1 MNFKKIA
8 ILILLSIFIVPTA
21 VFALNFEASE
31 EIYNT
36 ETINDDYY
44 ASGGMIQME
53 SDVNGDLFLAGGR
66 ISVNSQISQDV
77 TIVGGEISVRG
88 EVGDDARIG
97 GGNVTVN
104 SVIKDDLILGGGN
117 VELGEKGFVG
127 GNLIIGG
134 GNITINAVVNG
145 NIIGGGGNVYINS
158 QITGDVKLYNVDKV
172 RMGPKGKVMGN
183 FSYQSPNKSETVN
196 NETVMGAIDYKPV
209 SISVSDNDYNSFIKA
224 LLAGFSIFRLL
235 AILFA
240 GLFLVW
246 IFRFYMI
253 NTVLVSYKNTLKSF
267 GMGLL
272 ILIVT
277 PIVALISLI
286 TGIGIHLAYILFLLW
301 FLMLALANITAIL
314 IVGMKILPL
323 KERSSF
329 LRAYGSYAIGALIF
343 VVITMVPI
351 IGWVI
356 KFIFVMI
363 GAGALML
370 YVKKLYHSNQKEK
383 KS

>member
-8 ILILLSIFIVPTA
+8 ILILLSIFIIPTT
-21 VFALNFEASE
+21 VFALNFEAAE
-31 EIYNT
+31 EIFNT

-44 ASGGMIQME
+44 AAGGMIQME

-66 ISVNSQISQDV
+66 ISVNSRISQDA
-77 TIVGGEISVRG
+77 TIVGGEISMSG

-117 VELGEKGFVG
+117 VELGDKGFVG

-134 GNITINAVVNG
+134 GNVSINGAVNG

-158 QITGDVKLYNVDKV
+158 QITGNVKLYNVDKV
-172 RMGPKGKVMGN
+172 RIGPKGKVMGN
-183 FSYQSPNKSETVN
+183 FSYQSPNMSETIN
-196 NETVMGAIDYKPV
+196 SGTVMGAIDYKPV
-209 SISVSDNDYNSFIKA
+209 SIVVTDNDFNSFSQAI
-224 LLAGFSIFRLL
+224 LAGFSIFRLL

-240 GLFLVW
+240 GLFFVW
-246 IFRFYMI
+246 ILRFYMI
-253 NTVLVSYKNTLKSF
+253 NTVQTAFKNTLKSF

-272 ILIVT
+272 ILVVT
-277 PIVALISLI
+277 PIVALISLV
-286 TGIGIHLAYILFLLW
+286 TGIGIHLSYILFLLW
-301 FLMLALANITAIL
+301 LLILALANVTAIL

-329 LRAYGSYAIGALIF
+329 VRAYGSYAIGALIF

-370 YVKKLYHSNQKEK
+370 YVKKLYHLNMKEK
-383 KS
+383 KA